1 MSSCAFCGTLISA
14 NATFPPSSSSEQPP
28 RHDKGCTTPKNIGP
42 RREGRGVSTE
52 DTSCRRC
59 EWQQIAAAAPH
70 EGEARR
76 IAAVQR
82 GSVGASGFF
91 SQRDLPVGPAT
102 KHPTS
107 EFFLATILINKKSR
121 KPSTPAKRNNTPPP
135 SKQPPNQIG
144 SSRRKGTSDRR
155 RGGGAAI
162 SKGGNN
168 FQGWKWKKADRRAS
182 EACHLMPN

>member
-135 SKQPPNQIG
+135 VQAAAKSDRVVETQRNVRQTAGGG
-144 SSRRKGTSDRR
+144 SS
-155 RGGGAAI
+155 
-162 SKGGNN
+162 N
-168 FQGWKWKKADRRAS
+168 FQGWKQFPRMEMEEGGPPS
-182 EACHLMPN
+182 L